1 MKIGEI
7 IKQYRNEHGY
17 SLREFAKL
25 SGVSNSY
32 ISMLESGKHPRS
44 GRPIVPTL
52 TKLNQIAD
60 AMGLRVDD
68 LISAMDDTP
77 VKIDDGGFYVSSL
90 EKQIILRFRAL
101 PDGERNM
108 LLRSLGLEEKGD
120 NTGGASIPY
129 TG

>member
-68 LISAMDDTP
+68 LVSAMDDTP
-77 VKIDDGGFYVSSL
+77 VKIDDDGGFYVSPL

-101 PDGERNM
+101 PYGERNM
-108 LLRSLGLEEKGD
+108 LLRSLGLEEKGE
-120 NTGGASIPY
+120 NLRGASIP
-129 TG
+129 